1 MKQKIAKKI
10 VSVVLVLAMVMCTV
24 PVTEIATFASDMSS
38 KDTTGTTDDEKEL
51 TLAEA
56 IEKEV
61 AERNAIKK
69 DRSKIK
75 KNSQAAVYYDGGLYK
90 EGDFSSMWNT
100 AMDLAAYVNL
110 GKGESNDGRVRTVEF
125 VLNKDMLYDATW
137 FGEETMTISNKI
149 FTIDFL
155 YLSWCEE

>member
-69 DRSKIK
+69 NRSKIK
-75 KNSQAAVYYDGGLYK
+75 KIHRQLFTMMVSYIKK
-90 EGDFSSMWNT
+90 ETFHQCGILPWIW
-100 AMDLAAYVNL
+100 
-110 GKGESNDGRVRTVEF
+110 RP
-125 VLNKDMLYDATW
+125 MLT
-137 FGEETMTISNKI
+137 
-149 FTIDFL
+149 
-155 YLSWCEE
+155 